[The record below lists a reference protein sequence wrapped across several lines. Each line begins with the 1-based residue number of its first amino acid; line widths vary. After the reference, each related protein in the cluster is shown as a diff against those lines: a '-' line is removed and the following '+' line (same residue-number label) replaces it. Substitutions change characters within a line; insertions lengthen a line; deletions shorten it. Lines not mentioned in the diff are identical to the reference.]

1 MKTHWK
7 KAFNPNYLG
16 AYAMDGTD
24 KVLTIARV
32 ASEKVRNTDGKE
44 EEVLV
49 LHWKEKEKPMILN
62 KTNSKAVAKVAKSNY
77 IEDWVNVRISIYT
90 SNVRA
95 FGESVDALRIRDF
108 APKGKESLDDTRFAK
123 MLESIKAGKFA
134 KSDAIGKF
142 LLTDTQ
148 KKLIDDLV

>member
-24 KVLTIARV
+24 KVLTIAKT
-32 ASEKVRNTDGKE
+32 ATEKVKNTDGKE

-77 IEDWVNVRISIYT
+77 IEDWIGVRVSIYT

-108 APKGKESLDDTRFAK
+108 APRTAETLDDVRFSK

-134 KSDAIGKF
+134 KADALTKF
-142 LLTDTQ
+142 ALTNEQ
-148 KKLIDDLV
+148 KKAINDLV